1 MSSIRTS
8 ATVAS
13 RTAAYAVLSL
23 REIRNLLAIAE
34 READLHPDRN
44 RDSTIVLVKGAA
56 YPTGDGRLNV
66 TLHTAGYSEGDFT
79 LWSRH
84 QLTSGPARVRSAAV
98 VFPKSGT
105 LDEVIDGFSAES
117 NR

>member
-23 REIRNLLAIAE
+23 RVIRNLLAIAE

-56 YPTGDGRLNV
+56 YPTGDSRQHIA
-66 TLHTAGYSEGDFT
+66 LHTAGYSEGDFT

-84 QLTSGPARVRSAAV
+84 QLTSGPARIR
-98 VFPKSGT
+98 
-105 LDEVIDGFSAES
+105 
-117 NR
+117 